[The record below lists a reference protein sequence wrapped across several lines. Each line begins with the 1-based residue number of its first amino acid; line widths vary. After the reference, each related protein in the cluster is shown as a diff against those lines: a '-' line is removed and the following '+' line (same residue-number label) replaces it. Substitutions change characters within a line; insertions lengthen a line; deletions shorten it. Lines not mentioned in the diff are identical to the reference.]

1 MGKIASKYCYKIYLT
16 DDNPRYENPSEI
28 RREIKKG
35 FFKNNFK
42 EIPSRKTISTAIND
56 LKASDIL
63 IVAGKGHE
71 NYQEYKKKSSF
82 SDKRYYFK
90 KYKKK
95 KFSFVK

>member
-1 MGKIASKYCYKIYLT
+1 MVIEIQQKEKLWVKIASKYCYKIYLT

-42 EIPSRKTISTAIND
+42 EIPSRKEAISTAIND

-63 IVAGKGHE
+63 IVVGKG
-71 NYQEYKKKSSF
+71 KRITKSI
-82 SDKRYYFK
+82 KRKVHFLTK
-90 KYKKK
+90 VL
-95 KFSFVK
+95 F